1 MDEGS
6 QFRKMVKGALGAT
19 GLGAV
24 SAAFF
29 LPNPYGIIVAV
40 TILFFALLLFGGYF
54 LWRRRRARREREQFS
69 SAVEAQTAATP
80 KAISDPNRRADLD
93 RVRQKFQTGL
103 QEYRKRGKDLY
114 KLPWYVIIGESGS
127 GKSEAI
133 RHSGIDFPPGLQ
145 DELQGSGGTVNMD
158 WWFTNRGIILD
169 TAGSMLFNE
178 ARAGEAPEWRE
189 FLRLLKRARPQ
200 CPVNGL
206 FLVLSVESLI
216 RDSADKIAQKASRIA
231 QQLDIIQ
238 RALDVR
244 FPVYLIVTKCDLLA
258 GFREF
263 FDSIDDPLLQHQ
275 MFGWSNP
282 DPLDA
287 AFRPDLVEQHLGSV
301 AARLR
306 RRRMA
311 LIRDN
316 SGTGRLGDTQQFF
329 AANYQL
335 GRGPTTTPRRLDEVD
350 SLFALPESVMRL
362 APRLRRYLETI
373 FVAGEWS
380 AKPVFLRGIYF
391 TSSMREGKALDEAIA
406 LATGLALDQLPEDR
420 SWEKNRAF
428 FLRDLFHEKV
438 FRESGLVTRATNT
451 LQLLRK
457 RQLAIFG
464 SAGVALLLLLV
475 FSGLA
480 YNSLKRSVLAE
491 SSYWQAGASNLKNGT
506 WSNSIVGDLPIDGS
520 RFAYGGTN
528 LVPGTDKSLIQ
539 FHKELKQ
546 VADNPLSVS
555 WIFKP
560 MSWFAGRV
568 KDRPEAQRVLFEA
581 SVLRP
586 LVERTQSKLNRAVP
600 TLGSLRRHKNAL
612 LSLIQLQADG
622 LVPGQGLS
630 SPAAAT
636 RYVTNFLCYLTEDDL
651 KPDTNLVNVF
661 LQTYSK
667 EYLSESK
674 GAWPPKSL
682 VTGIALSNNLAA
694 IMMGLENFQAV
705 SRVTQTNI
713 DQHLGLVNVLADRLE
728 VYQQKESAWLA
739 SPPPN
744 PCWVVNESL
753 APAKAQAD
761 TAWENLK
768 TATNFPAGPLTNV
781 AARYDALAAAVTNA
795 SAKSLS
801 VPVDLILYPLQ
812 QSEPGRAFSR
822 AIKEKLNQLASG
834 AADNVWS
841 NFNSRKAIASLD
853 RDYVPPLS
861 NSVAPVYRERWA
873 LYTGACALAKTNVAA
888 LTNDIGSAWKRFN
901 DLNGMAGE
909 FQTRLAGYNGP
920 LAGEASNACNR
931 VASNAVQQLK
941 SGYVDDYAKLVSAK
955 LREISGAQC
964 TRETVTNAG
973 RWLEK
978 IKTDL
983 VAGET
988 NHIPG
993 ERLSAI
999 SNAWAEAREAIL
1011 TNLAEHLRTAVR
1023 YPVLLN
1029 STNSMTL
1036 PELADLR
1043 SLLRGLDKELQ
1054 RPIWNGCTSLN
1065 GLRANC
1071 NSYAAV
1077 VNALITEDGKNGAQ
1091 WEIYFVP
1098 TEQEEDKSLIN
1109 MFRHIQVTIGAQ
1121 RSNLEDLTRQQSRLS
1136 LGTGPADAGLKI
1148 SFRKL
1153 ESDPQDTPGLDVAG
1167 WGLVGLINLSESA
1180 KRLDDL
1186 TWQIRIRPKTESVP
1200 PGAIILGAK
1209 LTRPLPTKEDWPK

>member
-1 MDEGS
+1 MDEDS

-24 SAAFF
+24 SAAFC

-244 FPVYLIVTKCDLLA
+244 VPVCLIVTKCDLLA

-420 SWEKNRAF
+420 SWEKGRAF
-428 FLRDLFHEKV
+428 FLRDLLHEKV

-491 SSYWQAGASNLKNGT
+491 SSYWQAGASNLENGT

-661 LQTYSK
+661 LQTYST

-713 DQHLGLVNVLADRLE
+713 DQHLGLVNVLADQLE
-728 VYQQKESAWLA
+728 VYQQKESAWLTN
-739 SPPPN
+739 PPPN

-768 TATNFPAGPLTNV
+768 MATNFPAGPLTNV
-781 AARYDALAAAVTNA
+781 AACYDALAAAVTNA

-873 LYTGACALAKTNVAA
+873 LYTNACDIASHPADAHDS
-888 LTNDIGSAWKRFN
+888 DIGNEWKRF
-901 DLNGMAGE
+901 G
-909 FQTRLAGYNGP
+909 
-920 LAGEASNACNR
+920 S
-931 VASNAVQQLK
+931 
-941 SGYVDDYAKLVSAK
+941 
-955 LREISGAQC
+955 
-964 TRETVTNAG
+964 
-973 RWLEK
+973 
-978 IKTDL
+978 
-983 VAGET
+983 
-988 NHIPG
+988 
-993 ERLSAI
+993 
-999 SNAWAEAREAIL
+999 
-1011 TNLAEHLRTAVR
+1011 
-1023 YPVLLN
+1023 
-1029 STNSMTL
+1029 
-1036 PELADLR
+1036 
-1043 SLLRGLDKELQ
+1043 
-1054 RPIWNGCTSLN
+1054 
-1065 GLRANC
+1065 
-1071 NSYAAV
+1071 
-1077 VNALITEDGKNGAQ
+1077 
-1091 WEIYFVP
+1091 
-1098 TEQEEDKSLIN
+1098 
-1109 MFRHIQVTIGAQ
+1109 
-1121 RSNLEDLTRQQSRLS
+1121 
-1136 LGTGPADAGLKI
+1136 
-1148 SFRKL
+1148 
-1153 ESDPQDTPGLDVAG
+1153 
-1167 WGLVGLINLSESA
+1167 
-1180 KRLDDL
+1180 
-1186 TWQIRIRPKTESVP
+1186 
-1200 PGAIILGAK
+1200 
-1209 LTRPLPTKEDWPK
+1209 